1 MLMDP
6 AFPDLVAE
14 AAAEERKSELRAA
27 NDDSDAEP
35 RDPVELFL
43 DVLAIMEVAQ
53 TRVW

>member
-27 NDDSDAEP
+27 NDDAKTPS